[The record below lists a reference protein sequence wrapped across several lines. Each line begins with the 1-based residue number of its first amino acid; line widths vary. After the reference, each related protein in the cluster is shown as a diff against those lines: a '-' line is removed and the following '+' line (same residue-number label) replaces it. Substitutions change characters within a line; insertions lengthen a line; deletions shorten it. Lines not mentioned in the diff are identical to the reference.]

1 MHIHQL
7 PTSEKPRHPELSDA
21 DLIKRIADRC
31 QTSMEVFYRR
41 YETNLSLFVSGRL
54 KDKTS
59 VSDVVQETFLV
70 VWKSASKFRFKS
82 SVKTW
87 MFRIAMNK
95 IHDVIKNTSQL
106 TLLEQDYDQ
115 QDENAIDP
123 ETAIVEMGDSAR
135 IRECVSKLPETFRRC
150 IELTYFEELTCAE
163 IAEIEGIPSGTAKSR
178 LYYAR
183 QHLLRLLSEKP
194 EKRRL

>member
-7 PTSEKPRHPELSDA
+7 STSEQPRQVELSDA

-31 QTSMEVFYRR
+31 ETSMEVLYRR

-95 IHDVIKNTSQL
+95 IYDVIKKSSRL
-106 TLLEQDYDQ
+106 TLLEQNFDQ
-115 QDENAIDP
+115 QDESAIDP
-123 ETAIVEMGDSAR
+123 ETAIVEMSDAAR

-150 IELTYFEELTCAE
+150 IELAYFEELTCAE

-178 LYYAR
+178 LYHAR

-194 EKRRL
+194 ESRSL